1 MKTLFAAALTASV
14 AFAGLA
20 ATPAMAQDRYGYQ
33 GGYDNRDDGRQYR
46 GGGDYREEYR
56 GDYRDGREYRG
67 DRGYRGNRNYRGNQ
81 RCGSGTTGAI
91 VGGVLG
97 ALVGGEIGRGSGY
110 YNQRSGTGTI
120 IGAGAGALLG
130 REVERSDCGGRGG
143 RHRGYRR

>member
-33 GGYDNRDDGRQYR
+33 GGYDQRDDGRQYR
-46 GGGDYREEYR
+46 GDGDYRQDYR
-56 GDYRDGREYRG
+56 GDYRDARQ
-67 DRGYRGNRNYRGNQ
+67 YRGNRNYRNNNQ
-81 RCGSGTTGAI
+81 RCGNGTTGMI
-91 VGGVLG
+91 VGGVVG
-97 ALVGGEIGRGSGY
+97 ALLGGEIGRGNGY

-130 REVERSDCGGRGG
+130 REVDRGDCGGRHG